1 MFAAVGADGNARVM
15 TSYDGITW
23 TPRIPSIDTNYWIS
37 IVWISQLGLFLASA
51 YNTNAG
57 SRTMVS
63 RDGITWTTKATLSTD
78 YQWNSVTWS
87 PELNRAVAVSD
98 SAVTGSVMTADGIL
112 TNQGGNLAVSGI
124 LTSANPWIRG
134 RFTSTAAAAYIPMT
148 LLQGSGISVT
158 NSTFLYAP
166 VAGRYVVGFNSIFNS
181 SSTRCDIHIYLNG
194 TACVNTLSEDTTTG
208 YHYRGA
214 STIIYLYPTDYIQF
228 YVTFG
233 TTYPPTAATGEWSN
247 FYMALIS

>member
-1 MFAAVGADGNARVM
+1 MFAVTANTGTGNRIVTSTDGVTWVVRPSPADNSWNSVVWSPSLGVFVAVAYAGTVRSM
-15 TSYDGITW
+15 YSSDGITW
-23 TPRIPSIDTNYWIS
+23 RLVATTVPAL
-37 IVWISQLGLFLASA
+37 Q
-51 YNTNAG
+51 
-57 SRTMVS
+57 
-63 RDGITWTTKATLSTD
+63 WTDIA
-78 YQWNSVTWS
+78 WS
-87 PELNRAVAVSD
+87 PELNRFASICDNSLGDGKRA
-98 SAVTGSVMTADGIL
+98 MILDGIL

-194 TACVNTLSEDTTTG
+194 TACVNTLSEDSTTG

>member
-1 MFAAVGADGNARVM
+1 
-15 TSYDGITW
+15 
-23 TPRIPSIDTNYWIS
+23 
-37 IVWISQLGLFLASA
+37 
-51 YNTNAG
+51 
-57 SRTMVS
+57 MVS

-78 YQWNSVTWS
+78 YQWTSVAWS

-98 SAVTGSVMTADGIL
+98 SAVAGSVMTADATL
-112 TNQGGNLAVSGI
+112 VNQGGNLAVSGI

-134 RFTSTAAAAYIPMT
+134 RFTSTAAPAYIPMT

-158 NSTFLYAP
+158 NSTYLYPP

-181 SSTRCDIHIYLNG
+181 SSVRNDLYIRLNG
-194 TACVNTLSEDTTTG
+194 ADLVDTLSEDATTG
-208 YHYRGA
+208 HHYRGA
-214 STIIYLYPTDYIQF
+214 STIVYLYPTDYIQF
-228 YVTFG
+228 FVGAGG